1 MGGYLRLRVWTFSN
15 SLKAAGIL
23 YAVPVLLLIVISV
36 VLQVTGMILEKRRM
50 KKDGSP

>member
-1 MGGYLRLRVWTFSN
+1 
-15 SLKAAGIL
+15 
-23 YAVPVLLLIVISV
+23 VPVLLLIVISV